1 MDTLVGSFVL
11 WVSDLV
17 RDLVVGAG
25 VISLDKGLET
35 QISVLVV
42 AAEWLMVE
50 FVVLRAAMVAM
61 NDRIAVLSVVTLSNA
76 VILWFIVDG
85 PGVH

>member
-1 MDTLVGSFVL
+1 
-11 WVSDLV
+11 
-17 RDLVVGAG
+17 
-25 VISLDKGLET
+25 
-35 QISVLVV
+35 
-42 AAEWLMVE
+42 MVE